1 MLNCCMKNLKEDVGR
16 RIKEIREGLGL
27 TLEGFGKKLCLGK
40 TAIHQYEH
48 GISTPSLETLAKI
61 AELGNVTIDWLITG
75 KEPANPHGN
84 GTTQESAGSWNQP
97 NTISPFEQL
106 ILEEFRAIDPCW
118 RHAALE
124 SIACIRRQRPAP
136 EPNIKKE
143 IKKDCK

>member
-1 MLNCCMKNLKEDVGR
+1 METSLEKIGE
-16 RIKEIREGLGL
+16 RIRGIREMLGL
-27 TLEGFGKKLCLGK
+27 TQASMGALLFVSPQ
-40 TAIHQYEH
+40 A
-48 GISTPSLETLAKI
+48 ISTYEKGRSDPGAIALAKI

-97 NTISPFEQL
+97 NTISQFEQL